1 MTRDA
6 AFWVMVLGL
15 MVIPGLVL
23 GFLRGRAIT
32 RAYFRIYADLKK
44 SGIELSQ
51 AELKVLITQLHRNP
65 KAVLDADSVHASRSL
80 KEQHIQALI
89 SYLKPIR
96 YGFGILVVVAVVA
109 LFLFQHL
116 WPKQ

>member
-6 AFWVMVLGL
+6 AFWTMVIGL
-15 MVIPGLVL
+15 IVIPGLAL
-23 GFLRGRAIT
+23 GLLRGRAIT

-44 SGIELSQ
+44 SGVELSQ
-51 AELKVLITQLHRNP
+51 AELKVLMTQLHRNP
-65 KAVLDADSVHASRSL
+65 KAVLDADSVHESRGI
-80 KEQHIQALI
+80 KEQHIQALM

-96 YGFGILVVVAVVA
+96 YGFGVLVVVAVVA

-116 WPKQ
+116 WPNK